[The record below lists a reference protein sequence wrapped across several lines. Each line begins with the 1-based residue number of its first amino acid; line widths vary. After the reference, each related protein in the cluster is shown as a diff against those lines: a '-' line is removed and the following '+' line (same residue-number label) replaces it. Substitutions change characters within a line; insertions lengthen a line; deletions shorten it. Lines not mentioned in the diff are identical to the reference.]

1 LPARD
6 VPNASNRRQQK
17 RPPEGRPIIH
27 NVMLI
32 PRRFGLPVYD
42 RRPVRLRRS
51 RKDRGPAGRRL
62 ARGAEGAVHCPHL
75 PVSSC
80 RRRMRRSSAT
90 EVPAT
95 QQPTASRLRFAG
107 SRSLRRA
114 IRAKDGLQ
122 SGAVLMRPPA
132 REAHP
137 PARLRRGCPGP
148 YPDGEAHPSALAVG
162 KGPALASFP
171 LVKISSILSA

>member
-17 RPPEGRPIIH
+17 RPPEGGPIIH

-62 ARGAEGAVHCPHL
+62 AGGAEGAVHCPHL

-95 QQPTASRLRFAG
+95 QHPTASRPRFAR
-107 SRSLRRA
+107 SHSLRRDP
-114 IRAKDGLQ
+114 RQGW
-122 SGAVLMRPPA
+122 
-132 REAHP
+132 
-137 PARLRRGCPGP
+137 
-148 YPDGEAHPSALAVG
+148 LAVG
-162 KGPALASFP
+162 GSAHATSSVRGAPAGSAAPRLSRS
-171 LVKISSILSA
+171 ISGWRSTTLRPGGR